1 MQLGGGQLARAAGSV
16 RQGGQAQ
23 AAYYAPVPDRAFT
36 DAELDAAV
44 EALSDPERFSTAT
57 AMIERAAPR
66 LQKLL
71 ALALKEGGWFEASHE
86 QAVQVA
92 ALTDDPE
99 ERVAA
104 VRTLMAEEARLGMM
118 VGVAV
123 GYELARELE
132 IDDKGGI

>member
-1 MQLGGGQLARAAGSV
+1 MPER
-16 RQGGQAQ
+16 
-23 AAYYAPVPDRAFT
+23 PFT
-36 DAELDAAV
+36 DAELEAAV
-44 EALSDPERFSTAT
+44 EALSDPDRFAAAT
-57 AMIERAAPR
+57 ALIERAAPQ
-66 LQKLL
+66 LQRLL
-71 ALALKEGGWFEASHE
+71 ALALKEGGWFEETHE
-86 QAVQVA
+86 HAVQIA

-132 IDDKGGI
+132 TDTEGDT

>member
-1 MQLGGGQLARAAGSV
+1 M
-16 RQGGQAQ
+16 
-23 AAYYAPVPDRAFT
+23 PERAFT

-44 EALSDPERFSTAT
+44 EALSDPERFTAAT
-57 AMIERAAPR
+57 RLIEQAAPQ

-71 ALALKEGGWFEASHE
+71 GIALKEGGWFEDTHE
-86 QAVQVA
+86 HAVQIA

-104 VRTLMAEEARLGMM
+104 VRTLLAEEARLGMM

-132 IDDKGGI
+132 KNNEEGDN

>member
-1 MQLGGGQLARAAGSV
+1 
-16 RQGGQAQ
+16 
-23 AAYYAPVPDRAFT
+23 VPERAFT
-36 DAELDAAV
+36 DAELEAAV
-44 EALSDPERFSTAT
+44 EALSEPDRFNAAT
-57 AMIERAAPR
+57 AMIERAAPQ

-71 ALALKEGGWFEASHE
+71 AVALKEGGWFEDTHE
-86 QAVQVA
+86 HAVQIA
-92 ALTDDPE
+92 ALTDDPD

-132 IDDKGGI
+132 IDDNEGGT

>member
-1 MQLGGGQLARAAGSV
+1 VPERA
-16 RQGGQAQ
+16 
-23 AAYYAPVPDRAFT
+23 YT
-36 DAELDAAV
+36 DAQLDAAV
-44 EALSDPERFSTAT
+44 EALSDPERFNEAT
-57 AMIERAAPR
+57 ALIERAAPQ

-71 ALALKEGGWFEASHE
+71 AIALKEGGWFEDTHE
-86 QAVQVA
+86 HALQVA
-92 ALTDDPE
+92 ALTDDPA

-132 IDDKGGI
+132 KPNNERGT

>member
-1 MQLGGGQLARAAGSV
+1 
-16 RQGGQAQ
+16 
-23 AAYYAPVPDRAFT
+23 VPERAFT

-44 EALSDPERFSTAT
+44 EALSDPERFGAAT
-57 AMIERAAPR
+57 KLIEQAAPQ

-71 ALALKEGGWFEASHE
+71 GIALKEGGWFEDTHE
-86 QAVQVA
+86 HAIQIA

-104 VRTLMAEEARLGMM
+104 VRTLLAEEARLGMM

-132 IDDKGGI
+132 MNNEEGDT

>member
-1 MQLGGGQLARAAGSV
+1 
-16 RQGGQAQ
+16 
-23 AAYYAPVPDRAFT
+23 VPERAFT

-44 EALSDPERFSTAT
+44 EALGDPERFAAAT
-57 AMIERAAPR
+57 AMIERAAPQ

-71 ALALKEGGWFEASHE
+71 GIALKEGGWFDASHE

-92 ALTDDPE
+92 ALTDDPA

-123 GYELARELE
+123 GYALARELE
-132 IDDKGGI
+132 TDNDEEGTT

>member
-1 MQLGGGQLARAAGSV
+1 
-16 RQGGQAQ
+16 
-23 AAYYAPVPDRAFT
+23 VPERPYT
-36 DAELDAAV
+36 DAELNAAV
-44 EALSDPERFSTAT
+44 EALSDPERFIEAT
-57 AMIERAAPR
+57 GLIERAAPQ

-71 ALALKEGGWFEASHE
+71 AVALREGGWFEESHE
-86 QAVQVA
+86 HAVQVA
-92 ALTDDPE
+92 AMTDDPG

-132 IDDKGGI
+132 TDNEGDT

>member
-1 MQLGGGQLARAAGSV
+1 
-16 RQGGQAQ
+16 
-23 AAYYAPVPDRAFT
+23 VPPRPFT

-44 EALSDPERFSTAT
+44 EALSDPERFQEAT
-57 AMIERAAPR
+57 ELIQRAAPR

-71 ALALKEGGWFEASHE
+71 GLALVEGGWFEGSHE
-86 QAVQVA
+86 QALQVA
-92 ALTDDPE
+92 ALTDDPD
-99 ERVAA
+99 ERVTA

-132 IDDKGGI
+132 KDNDEGGT

>member
-1 MQLGGGQLARAAGSV
+1 
-16 RQGGQAQ
+16 
-23 AAYYAPVPDRAFT
+23 VPERAFT

-44 EALSDPERFSTAT
+44 DALSDPERFAAAT
-57 AMIERAAPR
+57 TLIERAAPQ
-66 LQKLL
+66 LQRLL
-71 ALALKEGGWFEASHE
+71 AMALKEGGWFDDTHE
-86 QAVQVA
+86 HSVQVA
-92 ALTDDPE
+92 ALTDDPD

-132 IDDKGGI
+132 INDNEGET

>member
-1 MQLGGGQLARAAGSV
+1 
-16 RQGGQAQ
+16 
-23 AAYYAPVPDRAFT
+23 VPERVFT

-44 EALSDPERFSTAT
+44 EALSDPARFSAAT
-57 AMIERAAPR
+57 ALIQQAAPQ

-71 ALALKEGGWFEASHE
+71 GIALKEGGWFEDTHE
-86 QAVQVA
+86 HAIQIA

-104 VRTLMAEEARLGMM
+104 VRTLLAEEARLGMM

-132 IDDKGGI
+132 MNNEEGDT

>member
-1 MQLGGGQLARAAGSV
+1 MREGR
-16 RQGGQAQ
+16 QAQ
-23 AAYYAPVPDRAFT
+23 GCNYAPVPERAFT
-36 DAELDAAV
+36 DAELNAAV
-44 EALSDPERFSTAT
+44 EALGDPERFAAAT
-57 AMIERAAPR
+57 ALIERAAPQ

-71 ALALKEGGWFEASHE
+71 ALALKEGGWFEDTHE
-86 QAVQVA
+86 HAVQVA
-92 ALTDDPE
+92 ALTDDPA

-132 IDDKGGI
+132 INDNEGET

>member
-1 MQLGGGQLARAAGSV
+1 
-16 RQGGQAQ
+16 
-23 AAYYAPVPDRAFT
+23 VPERAFT
-36 DAELDAAV
+36 DAELNAAV
-44 EALSDPERFSTAT
+44 EALSDPDRFKGAT
-57 AMIERAAPR
+57 EMIGRAAPQ

-71 ALALKEGGWFEASHE
+71 AIALKEGGWFEDTHE
-86 QAVQVA
+86 HAVQVA
-92 ALTDDPE
+92 ALTDDPA

-132 IDDKGGI
+132 KDNDEGET

>member
-1 MQLGGGQLARAAGSV
+1 MPER
-16 RQGGQAQ
+16 
-23 AAYYAPVPDRAFT
+23 PFT

-44 EALSDPERFSTAT
+44 EALSDPERFTAAT
-57 AMIERAAPR
+57 AMIERAAPQ

-71 ALALKEGGWFEASHE
+71 ALALKEGGWFEESHE
-86 QAVQVA
+86 HAVQVA

-132 IDDKGGI
+132 TDDKQGGT

>member
-1 MQLGGGQLARAAGSV
+1 MPERAH
-16 RQGGQAQ
+16 
-23 AAYYAPVPDRAFT
+23 T

-44 EALSDPERFSTAT
+44 EALSDPERFSEAT
-57 AMIERAAPR
+57 ALIERAAPQ

-71 ALALKEGGWFEASHE
+71 AMALKEGGWFDQTHE
-86 QAVQVA
+86 HALQVA
-92 ALTDDPE
+92 ALTDDPA

-123 GYELARELE
+123 GYELAREL
-132 IDDKGGI
+132 DKPNEDGGT

>member
-1 MQLGGGQLARAAGSV
+1 MRESC
-16 RQGGQAQ
+16 QAQ
-23 AAYYAPVPDRAFT
+23 GCNYAAVPERAFT

-44 EALSDPERFSTAT
+44 EALSDPERFGAAT
-57 AMIERAAPR
+57 KLIEQAAPQ

-71 ALALKEGGWFEASHE
+71 GIALKEGGWFEDTHE
-86 QAVQVA
+86 HAIQIA

-104 VRTLMAEEARLGMM
+104 VRTLLAEEARLGMM

-132 IDDKGGI
+132 MNNEEGDT

>member
-1 MQLGGGQLARAAGSV
+1 VRERA
-16 RQGGQAQ
+16 
-23 AAYYAPVPDRAFT
+23 YT
-36 DAELDAAV
+36 DAELNAAV
-44 EALSDPERFSTAT
+44 EALSDPERFAAAT
-57 AMIERAAPR
+57 ALIERAAPQ

-71 ALALKEGGWFEASHE
+71 AIALKEGGWFEETHE
-86 QAVQVA
+86 HALQIA
-92 ALTDDPE
+92 ALTDDPA

-132 IDDKGGI
+132 TDNDEGGT

>member
-1 MQLGGGQLARAAGSV
+1 MR
-16 RQGGQAQ
+16 R
-23 AAYYAPVPDRAFT
+23 VPKRAFT
-36 DAELDAAV
+36 DAELNAAV
-44 EALSDPERFSTAT
+44 EALSDPERFTDAT
-57 AMIERAAPR
+57 AMIERAAPQ
-66 LQKLL
+66 LQTLL
-71 ALALKEGGWFEASHE
+71 AVALKEGGWFEDTHE
-86 QAVQVA
+86 HAVQIA

-132 IDDKGGI
+132 KDNDEGGT

>member
-1 MQLGGGQLARAAGSV
+1 MPERP
-16 RQGGQAQ
+16 
-23 AAYYAPVPDRAFT
+23 YT
-36 DAELDAAV
+36 DAELEAAV
-44 EALSDPERFSTAT
+44 EALSDPERFNEAT
-57 AMIERAAPR
+57 RLIERAAPQ

-71 ALALKEGGWFEASHE
+71 AVALREGGWFEESHE
-86 QAVQVA
+86 HAVQVA
-92 ALTDDPE
+92 AMTDDPG

-132 IDDKGGI
+132 IDDNEGGP

>member
-1 MQLGGGQLARAAGSV
+1 
-16 RQGGQAQ
+16 
-23 AAYYAPVPDRAFT
+23 VPERAFT

-44 EALSDPERFSTAT
+44 NALSDPERFQRAT
-57 AMIERAAPR
+57 ALIERIAPQ
-66 LQKLL
+66 LQGLL
-71 ALALKEGGWFEASHE
+71 ALALKEGGWFEDTHE
-86 QAVQVA
+86 HAVQVA
-92 ALTDDPE
+92 ALTDDPD

-132 IDDKGGI
+132 INHEQGET

>member
-1 MQLGGGQLARAAGSV
+1 VPQRAV
-16 RQGGQAQ
+16 
-23 AAYYAPVPDRAFT
+23 T
-36 DAELDAAV
+36 DAELNAAV
-44 EALSDPERFSTAT
+44 EALSDPERFAEAT
-57 AMIERAAPR
+57 ALIERAAPQ

-71 ALALKEGGWFEASHE
+71 AVALKEGGWFEDTHE
-86 QAVQVA
+86 HAVQIA

-104 VRTLMAEEARLGMM
+104 VRTLLAEEARLGMM

-132 IDDKGGI
+132 IDNNEGGT